1 MDSLSFIDFLSS
13 SFYIPFLGFPV
24 CDKRETL
31 LAALPFLLDPQP
43 EPEPLIAGAVSSVS
57 RSVFFVFPLIHSSYP
72 SSTFSV
78 LVLSFSFLCFFPEP
92 DHHKQP
98 GICESKAQE
107 DPDSSIHRLQNYT
120 AETYHSLPQ
129 RPWPLLLLL
138 LLPPQPYRKE
148 GGDSRSFVL
157 RWCPDISYT
166 IRPPYEL
173 CPCISSRKVGSF
185 LLHMITGLMG
195 LIPTPPLFSWI
206 YGWNSIWVFFSFIR
220 F

>member
-1 MDSLSFIDFLSS
+1 MNNGLPEKNSDFLHC
-13 SFYIPFLGFPV
+13 PLGFPV
-24 CDKRETL
+24 CRKRETL

-148 GGDSRSFVL
+148 GGIPGASFSDDVQTYL
-157 RWCPDISYT
+157 TQS
-166 IRPPYEL
+166 
-173 CPCISSRKVGSF
+173 G
-185 LLHMITGLMG
+185 LHM
-195 LIPTPPLFSWI
+195 
-206 YGWNSIWVFFSFIR
+206 NSALAFLQERSVLSSFT
-220 F
+220 